1 MIMPRGKELL
11 LPVRPAFIWASLT
24 AALALAMLQNMVL
37 WGRAAWLPDV
47 MAVALLF
54 WAVHQPLRVGIGT
67 GFVLGL
73 LVDVHQGTLLGQ
85 HALTYAALCFLAVG
99 IHRRLLWFTITGQM
113 AQVLGLFVAA
123 HLLALLLHLAA
134 GDAPPGWSMLL
145 APLLET
151 LLWPVV
157 SVVLLL
163 PQRQPP
169 DPDATRPL

>member
-11 LPVRPAFIWASLT
+11 LPVRPVFIWASLT
-24 AALALAMLQNMVL
+24 AALALVMLQNMVL

-47 MAVALLF
+47 TAVVLVF
-54 WAVHQPLRVGIGT
+54 WAVHQPLRVGIGV

-73 LVDVHQGTLLGQ
+73 LVDVHQGALLGQ
-85 HALTYAALCFLAVG
+85 HALSYTLLCFLTMG

-123 HLLALLLHLAA
+123 HLLALLLRLVA
-134 GDAPPGWSMLL
+134 GDTPPDWSMLL
-145 APLLET
+145 APVLET

-157 SVVLLL
+157 SVLLLL
-163 PQRQPP
+163 PQRQAP